1 MLPTITRNL
10 SNEGQTMNHPDTPMN
25 GVCTPICTIF
35 RKAGGR
41 IDEARQKQHLDNLI
55 EAGVDII
62 CVCGGTGEF
71 SFLTGPERLHLT
83 ELVAD
88 HLAGRARL
96 IVHVSAVMTEET
108 IEYARHAEGAGADCL
123 LVLPP
128 YFEGPTLEGTF
139 EHYEKV
145 AASVD
150 TEIMA
155 YNIPVH
161 SGIDLDPDFVL
172 RLMDIPNIRYLKDST
187 GDFLR
192 IQRLTGAGVRVFN
205 GAEPLMLHS
214 LMAGAVGCFWGTSNA
229 IPAEAAELYALC
241 VSGKW
246 QDAMVLWEHL
256 FPVNDC
262 IWRNPFNPGVKA
274 LGNLLGHDL
283 GECRRPVQPLTQDQH
298 EELKAAAASLPPRA
312 LV

>member
-1 MLPTITRNL
+1 MRSDKKNIWTTCSKREWT
-10 SNEGQTMNHPDTPMN
+10 SSAS
-25 GVCTPICTIF
+25 V
-35 RKAGGR
+35 
-41 IDEARQKQHLDNLI
+41 
-55 EAGVDII
+55 V
-62 CVCGGTGEF
+62 GTGEF
-71 SFLTGPERLHLT
+71 SFLTRSERLWLT
-83 ELVAD
+83 ELAAH
-88 HLAGRARL
+88 HLAGQVNL

-108 IEYARHAEGAGADCL
+108 IEYAKHAEGCGADCL

-145 AASVD
+145 AGSVS

-161 SGIDLDPDFVL
+161 SGIDLTPDFVV
-172 RLMDIPNIRYLKDST
+172 RLMQIPTIRYLKDST

-192 IQRLTGAGVRVFN
+192 IQRLTRAGVNVFN

-229 IPAEAAELYALC
+229 IPAQAVALYSLC

-246 QDAMVLWEHL
+246 TDAIELWNRL

-262 IWRNPFNPGVKA
+262 VWRNPFNPSVKA

-283 GECRRPVQPLTQDQH
+283 GECRRPAQPLTEDQYD
-298 EELKAAAASLPPRA
+298 ELKDAAANLLA
-312 LV
+312 